1 MKIELEVWGP
11 ETAALIARVTP
22 EWQVALEADQ
32 DRRDERWNA
41 KYNRMFEDAT
51 VEEAVKEV
59 VAEEAK
65 PEPAKKRTRAAKA
78 EEPKPT
84 PEPEPA
90 PAAEVEDAEVV
101 EETLF
106 DEAPAAEARVFTR
119 DDVRG
124 ALNLVVQKKGMAE
137 AVTWLKNEFG
147 YQKMSDIPE
156 DAAIFEK
163 IAKAGEAI
171 HNG

>member
-101 EETLF
+101 EETF
-106 DEAPAAEARVFTR
+106 D
-119 DDVRG
+119 
-124 ALNLVVQKKGMAE
+124 
-137 AVTWLKNEFG
+137 
-147 YQKMSDIPE
+147 I
-156 DAAIFEK
+156 
-163 IAKAGEAI
+163 
-171 HNG
+171 